1 MTLKTV
7 IQGAWGFLK
16 YIRDKRLLEEMTD
29 EWEDEQRN
37 ILLEVRKGKKMDCI
51 LPYSLQKG
59 MQPY

>member
-29 EWEDEQRN
+29 E
-37 ILLEVRKGKKMDCI
+37 
-51 LPYSLQKG
+51 
-59 MQPY
+59 